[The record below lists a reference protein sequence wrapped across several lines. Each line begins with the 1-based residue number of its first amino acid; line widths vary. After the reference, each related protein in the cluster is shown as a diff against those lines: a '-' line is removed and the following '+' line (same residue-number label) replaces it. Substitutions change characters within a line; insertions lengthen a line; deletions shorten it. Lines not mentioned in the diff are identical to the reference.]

1 MPSVPST
8 YSVQFIFV
16 LVPTVALAA
25 QWNNVI
31 AAQLPSVQVKFLSG
45 ADGVDRWR
53 DQWIWDEVLSNVRVV
68 VCTYQVR
75 ILLFTHSDIDA
86 SDTSR
91 YAYTWLH
98 PHVQSSAYCLRRR
111 YNCNFRYLD
120 GNHVAKKQ
128 RITVFNPTPRTE

>member
-31 AAQLPSVQVKFLSG
+31 SAQLPSVQVRFLSG

-53 DQWIWDEVLSNVRVV
+53 DQWIWDEVLANVRVV
-68 VCTYQVR
+68 VCTYQ
-75 ILLFTHSDIDA
+75 ILLDTLIHGFIHMSNLALIVFDEGTVAA
-86 SDTSR
+86 SVTS
-91 YAYTWLH
+91 TGIMWLR
-98 PHVQSSAYCLRRR
+98 SSASLCS
-111 YNCNFRYLD
+111 
-120 GNHVAKKQ
+120 
-128 RITVFNPTPRTE
+128 IPPREPNNA